1 MKMPSRP
8 HREQIGQSVK
18 QNWDG
23 SKMENE
29 EEEGD
34 EDWHKGDQ
42 MEVQWD
48 EDEKLKVILERRRVE
63 GGSLHADD
71 IQKVLELV
79 VHQRMSQDKKT
90 KGVEE
95 KKKVKRWSTEEMK
108 NKPCDVRREDSEE
121 MIAWKTMSQEEV
133 DNCWKKLA
141 EKREEEVLDKYKV
154 ENSITGAY
162 KGKDSLLEWRRAR
175 RSRRH
180 RIRKWREDCWAIIFV
195 FCSENVTCSVRKACM
210 KTRRKEK
217 R

>member
-1 MKMPSRP
+1 M
-8 HREQIGQSVK
+8 
-18 QNWDG
+18 
-23 SKMENE
+23 
-29 EEEGD
+29 
-34 EDWHKGDQ
+34 
-42 MEVQWD
+42 
-48 EDEKLKVILERRRVE
+48 E
-63 GGSLHADD
+63 GGSLQAEV

-79 VHQRMSQDKKT
+79 VHQRMSQDKKG

-162 KGKDSLLEWRRAR
+162 KGKDSLLEWRRVR

-180 RIRKWREDCWAIIFV
+180 RIRKWREDCWAIMFAL
-195 FCSENVTCSVRKACM
+195 F
-210 KTRRKEK
+210 RRM
-217 R
+217 